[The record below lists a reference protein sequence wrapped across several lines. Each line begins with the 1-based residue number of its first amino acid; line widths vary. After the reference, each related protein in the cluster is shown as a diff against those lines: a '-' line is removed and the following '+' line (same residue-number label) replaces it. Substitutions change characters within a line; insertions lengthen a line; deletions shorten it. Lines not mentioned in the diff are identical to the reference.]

1 MTLSECPAWFYA
13 GTLHLEPMWCYF
25 HGVLGDLKTVL
36 GEWVCKEFLPGKAW
50 TSFFLPFP
58 LGSWHNAVYRWSRAK
73 RKGMNIFFPS
83 VSSWLLIS
91 DRLRCVTQPS
101 HPAVPVPHSWVT
113 FQVPDRLQRQDWRQ
127 NVEASESSS
136 ALENPFF
143 LPEATGT
150 FLLPTTIK
158 SQEWVWFI
166 PPSPRPSLL
175 SLEMESEIILK
186 R

>member
-1 MTLSECPAWFYA
+1 MTLNECPAWFYA

-58 LGSWHNAVYRWSRAK
+58 LGSWSA
-73 RKGMNIFFPS
+73 I
-83 VSSWLLIS
+83 
-91 DRLRCVTQPS
+91 DCVLSPS
-101 HPAVPVPHSWVT
+101 HHTPPSLFLTAESPFRCPTGSK
-113 FQVPDRLQRQDWRQ
+113 DRTEGRMLKHQ
-127 NVEASESSS
+127 N
-136 ALENPFF
+136 LPPPLKILFF
-143 LPEATGT
+143 LPETTGT

-166 PPSPRPSLL
+166 APSPRPSLL